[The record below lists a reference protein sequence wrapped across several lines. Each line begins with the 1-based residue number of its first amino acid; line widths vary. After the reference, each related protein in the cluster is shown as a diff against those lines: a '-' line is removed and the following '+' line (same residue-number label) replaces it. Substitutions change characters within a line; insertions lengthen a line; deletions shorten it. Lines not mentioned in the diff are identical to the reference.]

1 MNPIVNQCGISNI
14 STFFAD
20 DGKRALLK
28 TLSLTKNV
36 TERGSRYEVVR
47 ECGKGNASKAIYY
60 IHGGAFVAPLNI
72 FYRNLSSYFIKAAND
87 AEVVLLDYSLAPEF
101 CYPTQLDEAYDVWN
115 EITDKLGYS
124 PKDVLIGGDSAG
136 GNIVLS
142 LMLKLRDEGREM
154 PLGAFCISPWADMTA
169 SGESY
174 FKNYGRDVVFGQKG
188 VKATDELRLRLI
200 ESTLFSPVG
209 NIPLEKRSES
219 YISPVFGEYHGFPP
233 MMFTVGEYEMLFS
246 DTYDIAKKLEKENI
260 QVELEIGKRMF
271 HVYALLRNILP
282 ESRRSFKRI
291 LAFIEKCYKNKDL

>member
-1 MNPIVNQCGISNI
+1 MNPIVNQCAISNI
-14 STFFAD
+14 GTFFAD
-20 DGKRALLK
+20 DGSEALVK
-28 TLSLTKNV
+28 TLSLTKN
-36 TERGSRYEVVR
+36 TTDRGSRYEVAR

-60 IHGGAFVAPLNI
+60 IHGGAFVSPLNV
-72 FYRNLSSYFIKAAND
+72 FYRNLSSHFIRATHD
-87 AEVVLLDYSLAPEF
+87 AEVILLDYSLAPEF

-142 LMLKLRDEGREM
+142 LMLKLRDERREM
-154 PLGAFCISPWADMTA
+154 PLGAFCISPWSDMTA

-188 VKATDELRLRLI
+188 VRATDELRLRLI
-200 ESTLFSPVG
+200 KSGLFSHVAD
-209 NIPLEKRSES
+209 IPLEARSEA
-219 YISPVFGEYHGFPP
+219 YISPVFGEYYGFPQ

-271 HVYALLRNILP
+271 HIYPLLRNILP
-282 ESRRSFKRI
+282 ESRRSFKKI
-291 LAFIEKCYKNKDL
+291 LSFIEKCYKNKDL